1 MPRGGR
7 RPGAGAPRHNLN
19 ALKSGRHSIQL
30 RALIL
35 ALIASPKARALLLRL
50 AKQSKKNPLT
60 ASKSDQKTKT
70 IKGG

>member
-1 MPRGGR
+1 MPRGGI
-7 RPGAGAPRHNLN
+7 RPGAGAPHHNIN

-35 ALIASPKARALLLRL
+35 ALIASPKARSLLLCL
-50 AKQSKKNPLT
+50 AKQSKNNPST
-60 ASKSDQKTKT
+60 ASKSYQKTKT